1 MCEDQAIKRG
11 KCVKTK
17 LSRQRNVWRPRHQ
30 NREMCED
37 QAIKERE
44 MCEEQATKR
53 AKCVKTKVPREE
65 NV

>member
-17 LSRQRNVWRPRHQ
+17 LSRDRSVWRPSHQ
-30 NREMCED
+30 DREMCED
-37 QAIKERE
+37 KAIKERE

-53 AKCVKTKVPREE
+53 AKCLKTNQLREG